1 VQSPYRYESDQ
12 QLERIER
19 LELFHPKKETTMIET
34 EGLTGADTL
43 LRVLSHMGV
52 DRIFSSP
59 GSEWAPVW
67 EAFAKAKAQ
76 SEGVPL
82 YITSRH
88 EEVAVGMASGY
99 AKSTGKLPAVM
110 IHTTV
115 GALHATM
122 ALRGALH
129 EQVPMVVFT
138 GESLGFGEEAGPDVG
153 AQWLGALADIG
164 GPARLVDRCVKWSYG
179 VNAKSLL
186 PATIQR
192 ACQLA
197 IASPKGPVFVSLP
210 MEYLFDK
217 MTKNASA
224 ENVPI
229 PAPTADPAAIE
240 ELSALLAGAKNPI
253 VITEE
258 AGRDPGVVERLVELA
273 ELLGAGV
280 VESRASS
287 YVNFPRTHPLHAGFE
302 PQEFL
307 QEADMILLLG
317 VIAPWHPASRK
328 LNPGTK
334 VAVLSDNPLRS
345 ELPYWGYPVNQI
357 LTGEIEGSMKQLLE
371 AVKKRAAK
379 GNADAARR
387 AESWRSRHEKRRAA
401 WKEEAS
407 ARKEQKPIDTRWVT
421 YELAQVIP
429 SDALVIE
436 ETITHRLSIHRY
448 LDMLKPG
455 TFFAGCIGGLGT
467 GTGTALGV
475 KAAFPKRPVLC
486 LIGDGAFNYDPGLAA
501 LGVCQEHSLPIMIVL
516 YNNYGY
522 HSQKSGVPRFFPD
535 GFAVKNQDFI
545 GISINPSPDYAM
557 IARAFDGYGE
567 KVEEPGDVRAAL
579 QRGLKAIAGGQM
591 ALIDIRLA
599 KAAETNERPDRAN

>member
-1 VQSPYRYESDQ
+1 MV
-12 QLERIER
+12 
-19 LELFHPKKETTMIET
+19 ET
-34 EGLTGADTL
+34 EGLTGAETL
-43 LRVLSHMGV
+43 LRVLAHMGV
-52 DRIFSSP
+52 DRIFASP
-59 GSEWAPVW
+59 GSEWSPVW

-82 YITSRH
+82 YISSRH
-88 EEVAVGMASGY
+88 EEVTVGMASGY
-99 AKSTGKLPAVM
+99 AKATGKLPAVM

-179 VNAKSLL
+179 LNAKSLL
-186 PATIQR
+186 PSTIQR

-197 IASPKGPVFVSLP
+197 MGSPKGPVFVSLP

-217 MTKNASA
+217 MTKNAAA
-224 ENVPI
+224 ENIPV
-229 PAPTADPAAIE
+229 PAPMADPAAIE
-240 ELSALLAGAKNPI
+240 ELAALLAGAKNPVI
-253 VITEE
+253 ITEE
-258 AGRDPGVVERLVELA
+258 SGRNPAVVEKLVQLA
-273 ELLGAGV
+273 ELLGANV
-280 VESRASS
+280 VESRATS
-287 YVNFPRTHPLHAGFE
+287 YVNFPRTHPLHGGFE

-307 QEADMILLLG
+307 PEADAILLLG
-317 VIAPWHPASRK
+317 VVTPWHPASKK
-328 LNPGTK
+328 LSAGTK

-345 ELPYWGYPVNQI
+345 ELPYWGYPVSQI
-357 LTGEIEGSMKQLLE
+357 LTGEIDSSMKYLLE
-371 AVKKRAAK
+371 CLRKKITK
-379 GNADAARR
+379 GGTDAARR
-387 AESWRSRHEKRRAA
+387 IETSRSRQENRKAA
-401 WKEEAS
+401 WKEEALV
-407 ARKEQKPIDTRWVT
+407 RREQKPIDTRWVT
-421 YELAQVIP
+421 YELAQILP
-429 SDALVIE
+429 PDALVVE

-448 LDMLKPG
+448 LDKLQPG
-455 TFFAGCIGGLGT
+455 SFFAGCIGGLGT

-501 LGVCQEHSLPIMIVL
+501 LGVCQEHQLPILIVL

-522 HSQKSGVPRFFPD
+522 LSQKSGVPRFFPE
-535 GFAVKNQDFI
+535 GFAVKNQDFV
-545 GISINPSPDYAM
+545 GISIAPSPDYAT

-567 KVEEPGDVRAAL
+567 KVEDPGEVRAAL
-579 QRGLKAIAGGQM
+579 QRGLKAIAGGQV

-599 KAAETNERPDRAN
+599 AARETNERPDRAN